1 MFLFQRPT
9 ADSILDSSSTAQ
21 EAACPDRRRLLKSL
35 AGGAALLAAPGLS
48 NATIVAGGKKRSLS
62 FLHTHTGEQMSLV
75 YKIGDKFLP
84 KSMVN
89 IAHLMRDFRSGDVHP
104 IDPELLDVL
113 WQVQRNLKNTNPF
126 EIISAYR
133 SPATNS
139 MLRSRSVNT
148 GVAKQSMHL
157 TGQAIDIRLPG
168 AALCDVRD
176 AALELKRGGVG
187 YYAHSDFVH
196 LDTGRVRDW

>member
-9 ADSILDSSSTAQ
+9 ADSSSVAQ
-21 EAACPDRRRLLKSL
+21 EDACPDRRRLLKNL

-84 KSMVN
+84 KSMTN
-89 IAHLMRDFRSGDVHP
+89 IAYLMRDFRSGDVHP

-113 WQVQRNLKNTNPF
+113 WQVQRNLKNSNPF

-148 GVAKQSMHL
+148 GVARNSMHL